1 LRSGI
6 LAKRYAEAFFRTI
19 ESAPEPVVEDFRIFS
34 ELIRQKPEIA
44 TILNHPVIRI
54 TRKLDL
60 LETLLPL
67 SEHPSLAPFF
77 RLLVQRR
84 RFNLLERIEKH
95 LKLLYRKKFMI
106 VSALVKSALPLTR
119 EEKEKLTRGLSQ
131 KVGGTIELETQI
143 DPTIQGGLLI
153 HVGDMVLDST
163 VRTRLKHLQEKLALV
178 TSELLRDMTEAPI
191 DLI

>member
-1 LRSGI
+1 MRSGI